1 MAGYWII
8 RGTVK
13 DEEAFAEYVRLWQP
27 IAKKYGAT
35 FIASGKQHQ
44 TREGTDYARAVI
56 VQFDS
61 YEQAVACY
69 DDPDYQALA
78 QHRHRSARTNLAI
91 VEGVA

>member
-13 DEEAFAEYVRLWQP
+13 DEAAFAEYVRLWQP
-27 IAKKYGAT
+27 IAEKYGAR
-35 FIASGKQHQ
+35 FIAAGKQHQ

-69 DDPDYQALA
+69 DDPDYQASLPHA
-78 QHRHRSARTNLAI
+78 FKAYDRELTI
-91 VEGVA
+91 VDGS